1 MRVIIIFAALL
12 MLASCAGG
20 KTSKSTTDVDSVD
33 QDTATMNLLRIP
45 QANGIGL
52 PFIIQLNTAKQQ
64 NRTTTKPKKN

>member
-45 QANGIGL
+45 QTIGIGL
-52 PFIIQLNTAKQQ
+52 PFIILIHQSSKTGPRQS
-64 NRTTTKPKKN
+64 KK